1 MNAAK
6 LEKVP
11 DSIRRGVNGL
21 AGSDRDTKTST
32 YVSQPT
38 PTSSVNTG
46 IQGAQD
52 SAVTPI
58 IVKKVDF
65 KDLRTGQDF
74 RHPQRDT
81 VATNLGKI
89 SNDLGP
95 RSPNP
100 NDEGLGG

>member
-1 MNAAK
+1 MNAAR

-21 AGSDRDTKTST
+21 PGSDPDIKGGT

-38 PTSSVNTG
+38 LTSGVNTG
-46 IQGAQD
+46 MQGAQN
-52 SAVTPI
+52 SAVQPVS
-58 IVKKVDF
+58 VKKVDF

-81 VATNLGKI
+81 VAPNLRQI
-89 SNDLGP
+89 SNDPGP

-100 NDEGLGG
+100 NDEGVGS

>member
-6 LEKVP
+6 LVKVP
-11 DSIRRGVNGL
+11 DSIRRGVYGL
-21 AGSDRDTKTST
+21 PGTDPDAKAST
-32 YVSQPT
+32 YASQPT
-38 PTSSVNTG
+38 SPSGVNTG
-46 IQGAQD
+46 TRGAQN

-58 IVKKVDF
+58 SVKKVDF

-81 VATNLGKI
+81 IAPNLGKI
-89 SNDLGP
+89 SNDPGP